1 MIGLWHTYFDIVF
14 IPFGIH
20 VRSLQSLQV
29 TDNSQTCIEP
39 KITTVIQVQRENRKQ
54 QAKQASKQS
63 NTCESCQGEL
73 SCKKGLHCLHAMF
86 DQSVYI
92 YIYIHTYVH
101 SWQNYVTTYVLQIT
115 VCLRVLVL
123 HFFEK
128 PAVHVYIIY
137 IYNMYIWKLYSD
149 LLAFNL

>member
-92 YIYIHTYVH
+92 YIHTYIHMYTADR
-101 SWQNYVTTYVLQIT
+101 TT
-115 VCLRVLVL
+115 
-123 HFFEK
+123 
-128 PAVHVYIIY
+128 
-137 IYNMYIWKLYSD
+137 
-149 LLAFNL
+149 